1 MKKRLIFILII
12 SLIIIIISGLFLIR
26 SCIKKNLKIKLNGND
41 NIIIK
46 YGEEYQDEGVTCT
59 YKNENLNDKVKIDSN
74 LDIKKIGTYTINYEI
89 NYKTVSKKVK
99 RNIKVIDD
107 EKPVIKLNSFDE
119 LVLAQGRKYEELGA
133 VASDNYDGDLT
144 DKIIIDTSKLDT
156 NQIGDYEVIYS
167 VSDSSN
173 NESKIIRKVKVV
185 EKADSNQKI
194 AVLNYHFFY
203 ENWDEGCHENLCEKM
218 DRFREQLNYLRDNG
232 YYTLTMDEFTKWMYG
247 EIDIPKKSVLITVDD
262 GAYGTSKVNGNH
274 LIPALEQYKMH
285 ATLFLVTGWW
295 DIKDYQSDYLDVQ
308 SHTNDLHYEAS
319 CGHRSKVN
327 CVSYDDLL
335 TDLKKSIE
343 VVQNTNSFCFPFYDS
358 TESSVKAVKEA
369 GFKIAFVGGFRKAS
383 RDDDKY
389 RIPRYPIYDSTSLSK
404 FIDYVN

>member
-26 SCIKKNLKIKLNGND
+26 SCIKNNLKIKLNGND

-308 SHTNDLHYEAS
+308 SHTNDLHYEAR